1 MKIKALIVMTMTAAA
16 LLLPSCG
23 KQPDK
28 TSDANVN
35 EPVEFG
41 ANITVS
47 DSYAFREND
56 GRLYLWDLKTNSYEI
71 FCTQPD
77 CKHQTAA
84 ENADTDGMNRKL
96 AFTAELSLC
105 TMVNPVLDGGRLFFV
120 GSEFEMNDTDS
131 VGLRENYSLCS
142 VDLSDFSFEKY
153 MDIGTANETVIGKKS
168 LLLYK
173 NKIYFQHSEYSENS
187 VHSAVECYDI
197 DGSERMTVLE
207 MEDSV
212 NVWQCN
218 GGKMLYVVSDD
229 DDSHSQVCSYDLD
242 GGGTEVLFKRDGY
255 VSDVCMI
262 GNRVFYMYSTAD
274 GKSEIRSAG
283 VFDTS
288 DGKDLTTEF
297 DGDVYVSV
305 LGHTS
310 NGHLIHYQ
318 DSERDSFGLLS
329 DEDFWSLKFENAD
342 FKFEQ

>member
-41 ANITVS
+41 ANIT
-47 DSYAFREND
+47 
-56 GRLYLWDLKTNSYEI
+56 
-71 FCTQPD
+71 
-77 CKHQTAA
+77 
-84 ENADTDGMNRKL
+84 
-96 AFTAELSLC
+96 
-105 TMVNPVLDGGRLFFV
+105 
-120 GSEFEMNDTDS
+120 
-131 VGLRENYSLCS
+131 
-142 VDLSDFSFEKY
+142 
-153 MDIGTANETVIGKKS
+153 
-168 LLLYK
+168 
-173 NKIYFQHSEYSENS
+173 
-187 VHSAVECYDI
+187 
-197 DGSERMTVLE
+197 
-207 MEDSV
+207 
-212 NVWQCN
+212 
-218 GGKMLYVVSDD
+218 VSDD

>member
-1 MKIKALIVMTMTAAA
+1 
-16 LLLPSCG
+16 
-23 KQPDK
+23 
-28 TSDANVN
+28 
-35 EPVEFG
+35 
-41 ANITVS
+41 
-47 DSYAFREND
+47 
-56 GRLYLWDLKTNSYEI
+56 
-71 FCTQPD
+71 
-77 CKHQTAA
+77 
-84 ENADTDGMNRKL
+84 
-96 AFTAELSLC
+96 
-105 TMVNPVLDGGRLFFV
+105 
-120 GSEFEMNDTDS
+120 
-131 VGLRENYSLCS
+131 
-142 VDLSDFSFEKY
+142 
-153 MDIGTANETVIGKKS
+153 
-168 LLLYK
+168 
-173 NKIYFQHSEYSENS
+173 
-187 VHSAVECYDI
+187 
-197 DGSERMTVLE
+197 MTVLE

>member
-84 ENADTDGMNRKL
+84 ENADTKCSAVAPKEGYFYNYAFLYNDTLYSICTGELNEFLIYTADTDGMNRKL

-197 DGSERMTVLE
+197 DG
-207 MEDSV
+207 
-212 NVWQCN
+212 
-218 GGKMLYVVSDD
+218 
-229 DDSHSQVCSYDLD
+229 
-242 GGGTEVLFKRDGY
+242 GGTEVLFKRDGY